1 MPHSLTHSLNT
12 NCALELLENKPF
24 SKSVDTYAFGVL
36 MWEMFTGEIPFY
48 MIDIRDITERVISG
62 QRPRMPSY
70 GIPAKLVTLINK
82 CWHQNPT
89 ERPDFTSIVDLLL
102 EVVDEMPDSTYTD
115 SLVGTGDALDD
126 FLKK

>member
-1 MPHSLTHSLNT
+1 MFL
-12 NCALELLENKPF
+12 LELLENKPF
-24 SKSVDTYAFGVL
+24 NKSVDTYAFGVL

-48 MIDIRDITERVISG
+48 MIDIRDLTERVISG

-70 GIPAKLVTLINK
+70 GIPAKLAALINK
-82 CWHQNPT
+82 CWHHNPV